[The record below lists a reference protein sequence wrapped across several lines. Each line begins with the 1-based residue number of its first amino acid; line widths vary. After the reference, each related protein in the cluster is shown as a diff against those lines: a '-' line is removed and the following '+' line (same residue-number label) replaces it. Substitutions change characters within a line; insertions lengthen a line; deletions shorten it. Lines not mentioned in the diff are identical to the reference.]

1 MYDKKVEIIYF
12 YSNLQE
18 DESELSNASKKIS
31 QKRRDINIHLIN
43 VDDPTNEELAQ
54 LYEVDIVPT
63 LIFLTPGG
71 EVAARLSVSLSA
83 EEVIQEIADKISAGE
98 LPNPAVEEKRR
109 EILENLKNI
118 DRRSD
123 LTDIIIE
130 QIADNLMEAITKSEI
145 IEIVNSHISAVNHT
159 IRDLEEIRRILKK
172 HQKPHEIFIV

>member
-1 MYDKKVEIIYF
+1 
-12 YSNLQE
+12 
-18 DESELSNASKKIS
+18 
-31 QKRRDINIHLIN
+31 
-43 VDDPTNEELAQ
+43 
-54 LYEVDIVPT
+54 
-63 LIFLTPGG
+63 
-71 EVAARLSVSLSA
+71 
-83 EEVIQEIADKISAGE
+83 
-98 LPNPAVEEKRR
+98 
-109 EILENLKNI
+109 KNI

>member
-43 VDDPTNEELAQ
+43 VDDPRNEELAQ

-109 EILENLKNI
+109 EILENLKN
-118 DRRSD
+118 
-123 LTDIIIE
+123 
-130 QIADNLMEAITKSEI
+130 
-145 IEIVNSHISAVNHT
+145 
-159 IRDLEEIRRILKK
+159 
-172 HQKPHEIFIV
+172 